1 MTARGFVIAAAHRFD
16 AGTSYL
22 TAQALE
28 RERDGFIDWDWMD
41 DPSADDR
48 VRDPALLSH
57 FRPRLLV
64 MATEEEAQAVLRKV
78 RRYVRLRQKRGFMGR
93 VGFKW
98 PFRVLPKPEIIDWS
112 ALVPRLTFRTI
123 LPVRLHVAPPR
134 EGDDRPRL
142 VVTLR
147 VESIHGG
154 APTTLTSRYPLPPER
169 DALAAIRLVRT
180 LVLRAIEHEI
190 DECLLVDG
198 RQLADPH
205 ANGRPG
211 RRLVDHGITA
221 LLDDPAALADLTRS
235 IARLEP
241 PPRRRS
247 EPAAEDHA

>member
-28 RERDGFIDWDWMD
+28 RERDGLIDWDWMG
-41 DPSADDR
+41 DPAIDDR
-48 VRDPALLSH
+48 VLDPELLPH
-57 FRPRLLV
+57 FKPRLLV
-64 MATEEEAQAVLRKV
+64 LETENEALAVLSKV
-78 RRYVRLRQKRGFMGR
+78 QRYVRRQKRGFMGR
-93 VGFKW
+93 IGLKW
-98 PFRVLPKPEIIDWS
+98 PIRVVPMPEIIDWS
-112 ALVPRLTFRTI
+112 ALVARLTFRTI
-123 LPVRLHVAPPR
+123 IPVRLHVAPPR
-134 EGDDRPRL
+134 EGHDRPRL

-147 VESIHGG
+147 VASIHGG

-169 DALAAIRLVRT
+169 DVLAAIRLVRT

-241 PPRRRS
+241 PPRRRPG
-247 EPAAEDHA
+247 PAAEDHA